1 MTWLFTQVWLWSLA
15 AFLLGSVITWLLFGR
30 PLKRRLDA
38 VSEHLN
44 AVYEHGA
51 YEQMAYGHADD
62 HTYDDEHGPEAV
74 DKGGES
80 EQHAPL
86 DLFEPQEP
94 LPRRVPRERS
104 EHTEPAER
112 LVGQWPRLA
121 IEHNGTGAGAYEL
134 GTPALSETDV
144 IAPVAVA
151 AASDAVAAPEET
163 DPDETG
169 KETPREDP
177 VAEIGA
183 RAADEVA
190 ESELTRPGKGMV
202 PGLDSGNYELPVPS
216 ETAGEWIAAGEQSPD
231 QWSGTL
237 GEGARDVQAV
247 EAAPGQADDAARL
260 SGQLKSL
267 FEPVIARGQ
276 PQPYVPPVGAEVTQ
290 SIPRVAD
297 DDGLASEDEQVA
309 TEPRD
314 HGSPSTPPSGYEI
327 KGHFASRQYH
337 TPESPHYDRII
348 AEVWFRSP
356 SDAEQ
361 AGFDAWDG
369 SHRG

>member
-38 VSEHLN
+38 VSEQLN

-51 YEQMAYGHADD
+51 YEQMAYGPADD
-62 HTYDDEHGPEAV
+62 HTYYDDHDPEAV
-74 DKGGES
+74 DDGGEP

-94 LPRRVPRERS
+94 LPRRVPR
-104 EHTEPAER
+104 
-112 LVGQWPRLA
+112 VGQWPQLA
-121 IEHNGTGAGAYEL
+121 IGHNGTGAGTSTL

-144 IAPVAVA
+144 IAPVAVP

-163 DPDETG
+163 AGPDETGPHETG
-169 KETPREDP
+169 KETPQEDP
-177 VAEIGA
+177 VAEIDA
-183 RAADEVA
+183 PAADQVA
-190 ESELTRPGKGMV
+190 ESELARPGKGMV
-202 PGLDSGNYELPVPS
+202 PGMDSGNYELPVPS

-237 GEGARDVQAV
+237 GEGPRDVQAV
-247 EAAPGQADDAARL
+247 ETAPEPADDADRAARL

-267 FEPVIARGQ
+267 FEPVTAGGQ

-297 DDGLASEDEQVA
+297 ENGRASEDEQVT
-309 TEPRD
+309 TEPRNQ
-314 HGSPSTPPSGYEI
+314 GSPSTPPSGYEI

-361 AGFDAWDG
+361 AGFDPWDG